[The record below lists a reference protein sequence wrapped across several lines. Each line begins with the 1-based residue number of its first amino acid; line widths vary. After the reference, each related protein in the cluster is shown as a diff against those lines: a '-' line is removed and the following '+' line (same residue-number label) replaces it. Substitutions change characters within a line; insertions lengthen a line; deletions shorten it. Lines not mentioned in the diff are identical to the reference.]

1 MHRVYQEGEIL
12 LELLCHEKIKEI
24 QQGKD
29 GVHQRNLSHFQRTL
43 PDGLGKIQTGAGK
56 HLIQAP
62 GANSPGH
69 YFAWKRG
76 LAKTE
81 RLCYNPHMLTKKKK
95 QSVVQAFGR
104 STSDTGSPEV
114 QIALLSEQIAELTSH
129 LQTHKKDLH
138 SRRGLVKMVADRRT
152 LLNYLKKSKPASYEK
167 LTKKLGLK

>member
-1 MHRVYQEGEIL
+1 
-12 LELLCHEKIKEI
+12 
-24 QQGKD
+24 
-29 GVHQRNLSHFQRTL
+29 
-43 PDGLGKIQTGAGK
+43 
-56 HLIQAP
+56 
-62 GANSPGH
+62 
-69 YFAWKRG
+69 
-76 LAKTE
+76 
-81 RLCYNPHMLTKKKK
+81 MLTKKKK